1 MRGVATKG
9 RYFPIAEGS
18 LASVTKTWRLTE
30 KVRVAMQNPKRAL
43 AELRAIAKLR
53 PGRDLVV
60 FSLSIDV
67 DQEIGSRAAAR
78 ALNALSRWKDGL
90 SGTAIEGRS
99 LAIVIYLQSQTK
111 LRIVEHRIKY
121 SRGKF
126 GAGEGLATSRK
137 PRITSEVETELAV
150 LPI

>member
-1 MRGVATKG
+1 MRGIATKG
-9 RYFPIAEGS
+9 RYFPITASS
-18 LASVTKTWRLTE
+18 LASATKKWRLTE
-30 KVRVAMQNPKRAL
+30 KVRVTLRNPERRF
-43 AELRAIAKLR
+43 AEARAIAKLR

-60 FSLSIDV
+60 FSLPLDIDK
-67 DQEIGSRAAAR
+67 ELGSRAVLQ
-78 ALNALSRWKDGL
+78 ALNALSRWKDV
-90 SGTAIEGRS
+90 SETASEGRS
-99 LAIVIYLQSQTK
+99 RSIVIYMQSQTD

>member
-1 MRGVATKG
+1 
-9 RYFPIAEGS
+9 
-18 LASVTKTWRLTE
+18 
-30 KVRVAMQNPKRAL
+30 
-43 AELRAIAKLR
+43 
-53 PGRDLVV
+53 
-60 FSLSIDV
+60 
-67 DQEIGSRAAAR
+67 
-78 ALNALSRWKDGL
+78 L